1 MRGMWGAY
9 ELYRIGTCRF
19 EGPRCASPARRP
31 LVRSLVR
38 SLAHS
43 SARGT
48 RPQTPTLKAREP
60 SDRESIVY
68 VFGCLEE
75 ACGGSKGS
83 WRVFRWTEV
92 SASASASAVA
102 DGDADGGRDAA
113 TAEEPPAP
121 SSSTWGLGDG
131 GLEDALDLGDLSA
144 QLQDL
149 LAGHDSATTTSSK
162 QRDSKRREQRQ
173 QQKQRGERNSE
184 EAFEGR
190 IPAFYLVYSADI
202 PPTMGIDSDD
212 EEEARYGRA
221 DSINSRNEDNNNSGS
236 GDEGAGEADGEWG
249 GEAYER
255 DTVIRA
261 RITNGKGTS
270 VSASASVDSEAAFVA
285 YMKELSRVPD
295 QCVRVYAGG
304 AGVPY
309 AWPTNSVRRDLESS
323 LACPRCG
330 ASRRCA
336 AQIMS
341 PIIVAITEGLEMV
354 DAEERRRMRVPP
366 LSWDWATLAVMVCD
380 AECVEEAGDSVLVEE
395 EVLAIGEA

>member
-1 MRGMWGAY
+1 VRRMWEAY

-31 LVRSLVR
+31 
-38 SLAHS
+38 LAHS

-75 ACGGSKGS
+75 GCGGSKGS

-92 SASASASAVA
+92 SASAVA
-102 DGDADGGRDAA
+102 DGEADGGREAA
-113 TAEEPPAP
+113 AAEEPPAQ

-144 QLQDL
+144 QLQEL
-149 LAGHDSATTTSSK
+149 LAGDGSATTTSSK

-173 QQKQRGERNSE
+173 QQKQGGERNSK
-184 EAFEGR
+184 EAFDGR

-221 DSINSRNEDNNNSGS
+221 DSINSRNENNNNSGS

-261 RITNGKGTS
+261 RFTNGKGTS
-270 VSASASVDSEAAFVA
+270 VSASADSEAPFVA

-323 LACPRCG
+323 ISCPRCG

-336 AQIMS
+336 AQVMS
-341 PIIVAITEGLEMV
+341 PIIAAITEGLEMV

-366 LSWDWATLAVMVCD
+366 LSWDWAWRRLGILCWWRRYW
-380 AECVEEAGDSVLVEE
+380 L
-395 EVLAIGEA
+395 IGEA